1 MITEGNIREIYDITG
16 LTPLSGGY
24 EFTFPY
30 TSAQDVRV
38 YTTGNKTDT
47 EVSTSNYTIDKSG
60 ATLFSPSFRTPVF
73 NYVTKR
79 VL

>member
-16 LTPLSGGY
+16 LTPLAGGY

-47 EVSTSNYTIDKSG
+47 EVSTSN
-60 ATLFSPSFRTPVF
+60 
-73 NYVTKR
+73 
-79 VL
+79 